1 MDEQFLIFRYKR
13 IFEEAGE
20 GNEEAEDEGLD
31 VVSMLAYESNLRQFQ
46 ESILKSAQL
55 HLSFWNQL

>member
-46 ESILKSAQL
+46 ESILKSA
-55 HLSFWNQL
+55 